1 MMPLHSAFRR
11 TVRRYVPQLSSDD
24 LDRYES
30 LVSFVNHLSV
40 ERGSLKLSAPTI
52 KGAKKGKR
60 SPSVDE
66 TVRTASHSIDPD
78 IALLREE
85 MNDIL
90 ANYED
95 LYQKS
100 RELWIARRQLA
111 VQYGNFLQIPY
122 TWRGLWLFLSANAKY
137 RWVQSKNSF
146 ALSWNRLK
154 YLWQFLTVTEKF
166 AILVLFGL
174 LAVSTWFVLTKL
186 LTSPATMQ

>member
-1 MMPLHSAFRR
+1 MMPLHAAFRR

-30 LVSFVNHLSV
+30 LVSFINHLSV
-40 ERGSLKLSAPTI
+40 ERGSLKFSTPTK

-60 SPSVDE
+60 SPNVDE
-66 TVRTASHSIDPD
+66 TVRTASHSEDLD
-78 IALLREE
+78 ILLLREE
-85 MNDIL
+85 MKDIL

-122 TWRGLWLFLSANAKY
+122 TWRSLWLFMCANAKY
-137 RWVQSKNSF
+137 RWVQFRTSP
-146 ALSWNRLK
+146 ALTRNRLK
-154 YLWQFLTVTEKF
+154 YLWQFLAVTEKF

-174 LAVSTWFVLTKL
+174 LAVSTWFVLSKL
-186 LTSPATMQ
+186 LTVQ

>member
-1 MMPLHSAFRR
+1 MTSLHAAFRR

-30 LVSFVNHLSV
+30 LVSLINHLNV
-40 ERGSLKLSAPTI
+40 ERGSLKLSTPT
-52 KGAKKGKR
+52 KKAANKGKR
-60 SPSVDE
+60 SPSAGE
-66 TVRTASHSIDPD
+66 AINPTSHLLDPD
-78 IALLREE
+78 ILLLRDE
-85 MNDIL
+85 MKDIL

-111 VQYGNFLQIPY
+111 VQSGNFLQIPY

-174 LAVSTWFVLTKL
+174 LAVSTWFVLAKL
-186 LTSPATMQ
+186 LAVQ